1 MSDPWCTISKHRK
14 GGSMSFLENE
24 NQMIIDAT
32 MQEIA
37 EQLLDNWLDSN
48 LNEGQ
53 LYSDWQIAEMSSDIY
68 LKQRF
73 NLFYE
78 LTPDDQYYIEVE

>member
-1 MSDPWCTISKHRK
+1 
-14 GGSMSFLENE
+14 MSFLENE

>member
-1 MSDPWCTISKHRK
+1 
-14 GGSMSFLENE
+14 MSFLENE

-37 EQLLDNWLDSN
+37 EQLLDSWLDSN

-78 LTPDDQYYIEVE
+78 LTPDDQYYVEVE

>member
-1 MSDPWCTISKHRK
+1 
-14 GGSMSFLENE
+14 MSFLENE

-53 LYSDWQIAEMSSDIY
+53 IYSDWQIAEMSSDIY

>member
-1 MSDPWCTISKHRK
+1 
-14 GGSMSFLENE
+14 MSFLENE

-78 LTPDDQYYIEVE
+78 LTPDDQYYVEVE